1 VKITTTN
8 ISQSFFTNEKS
19 SLNPT
24 VVLRFSKTPFAR
36 SPRLIIKF
44 MNAVVD
50 REGGSIFVMG
60 VKLYIY
66 KKKIFSTQNN
76 DDAYVNRTISQQ

>member
-1 VKITTTN
+1 MKITTTN

-50 REGGSIFVMG
+50 REGRSIFVMG

-66 KKKIFSTQNN
+66 IFSTQNN